1 MGTDVRMAA
10 VALLA
15 VIVYGG
21 VLMLQPLEPKL
32 LVSFTDICWP
42 SSSRRAAP
50 PQPAVIPP
58 QHERQHS
65 VSQRDKTVIGVT
77 AMRRPVSETGPW

>member
-1 MGTDVRMAA
+1 VGTDVRTAA

-21 VLMLQPLEPKL
+21 VLMLQPLESKL

-42 SSSRRAAP
+42 SLSRRAAP
-50 PQPAVIPP
+50 PRPAVTP
-58 QHERQHS
+58 HSTS
-65 VSQRDKTVIGVT
+65 VSI
-77 AMRRPVSETGPW
+77 ASVSATRL